1 MKKTRMTRS
10 FLATVIPT
18 MEIIKIMSTSLYN
31 SLSVAHLISVC
42 IIRIPPGRLLMVA
55 RWIKVDDVKLRQIK
69 TKQLFSFSSWADIAS
84 TSMIGLDFI
93 SSSWIGF

>member
-31 SLSVAHLISVC
+31 SLSVAHLISVYNKNPS
-42 IIRIPPGRLLMVA
+42 RAPSHGGEMDKGR
-55 RWIKVDDVKLRQIK
+55 
-69 TKQLFSFSSWADIAS
+69 
-84 TSMIGLDFI
+84 
-93 SSSWIGF
+93 